1 MYFKKCIDHSSSSSS
16 NNDQMIEKS
25 VISGHI
31 SKWAMQSSTL
41 SAFKRV
47 DSGAWIAVLE
57 WCSTVSVTHAILRT
71 PLMEL
76 QHAYWIQ
83 HVFGLNL
90 HHHPFT
96 LWETQRLLYILFNF
110 FHLSDINEFHF
121 LSPPGQ
127 TWYSEAWLAYSTFS
141 MSLTLA
147 KVSAYNEIPNLSF

>member
-1 MYFKKCIDHSSSSSS
+1 
-16 NNDQMIEKS
+16 MIKKS
-25 VISGHI
+25 VIFGHI
-31 SKWAMQSSTL
+31 SKWAVQSSTL

-47 DSGAWIAVLE
+47 DSGAWIAVVE
-57 WCSTVSVTHAILRT
+57 WCSTVSVTHAILRS

-83 HVFGLNL
+83 HILGVVFAS
-90 HHHPFT
+90 
-96 LWETQRLLYILFNF
+96 LWALWIPSYCQKHRVYYIFCVFLFNVVHASNF
-110 FHLSDINEFHF
+110 FHLCKINEFHF
-121 LSPPGQ
+121 LSPLGQ